1 MLIIEDI
8 DSLNIG
14 IEKIEENLNY
24 IINIH
29 KSNSLTGQDQ
39 KDLKIS
45 IKEFIGS
52 LNKLKTIANNYNT
65 YDNKDQQ
72 KLMNVAYDLYNN
84 VKYLKDILDQI

>member
-24 IINIH
+24 IINIY

-39 KDLKIS
+39 
-45 IKEFIGS
+45 
-52 LNKLKTIANNYNT
+52 
-65 YDNKDQQ
+65 
-72 KLMNVAYDLYNN
+72 
-84 VKYLKDILDQI
+84 